1 MHILHN
7 FKESRMKKNLLAV
20 AVLTASAFTTSVFA
34 ADGTLNITGSITDQ
48 SCTVDPDSQNKQVAL
63 GKIAK
68 DAFIQSNTAGAKAFN
83 LVLKNCPATVTGA
96 TVRFDGTQV
105 QGQSGLLKLTDAADV
120 AGGIGVQLLDDASN
134 VLNIGN
140 DSRVYPLAENK
151 DNVLGFVARYYAY
164 DTVSVGSANATANF
178 TIVYQ

>member
-1 MHILHN
+1 
-7 FKESRMKKNLLAV
+7 MKKNLLAV

-34 ADGTLNITGSITDQ
+34 ADGKLNITGSITDQ

-68 DAFIQSNTAGAKAFN
+68 DAFPNAGATAGAKAFN
-83 LVLKNCPATVTGA
+83 LILKNCPATVTGA

-120 AGGIGVQLLDDASN
+120 AGGVGVQLLDDASN

-140 DSRVYPLAENK
+140 DSRVYTLAEKK
-151 DNVLGFVARYYAY
+151 DNVLGFVARYFAY

>member
-1 MHILHN
+1 
-7 FKESRMKKNLLAV
+7 MKKNLLAV
-20 AVLTASAFTTSVFA
+20 AVLTASAFIPSAFA
-34 ADGTLNITGSITDQ
+34 ADGALNITGTITDQ
-48 SCTVDPDSQNKQVAL
+48 SCTVDPDSQNKQVSL

-68 DAFIQSNTAGAKAFN
+68 DAFTLSKTAGAKAFN

-105 QGQSGLLKLTDAADV
+105 QGQSGLLQLTGAGSAGV
-120 AGGIGVQLLDDASN
+120 AGGIGVQLLDDGSN

-140 DSRVYPLAENK
+140 DSRVYTLAENK
-151 DNVLGFVARYYAY
+151 DNVLGFVARYFAY
-164 DTVSVGSANATANF
+164 DDVSVGSANATANF